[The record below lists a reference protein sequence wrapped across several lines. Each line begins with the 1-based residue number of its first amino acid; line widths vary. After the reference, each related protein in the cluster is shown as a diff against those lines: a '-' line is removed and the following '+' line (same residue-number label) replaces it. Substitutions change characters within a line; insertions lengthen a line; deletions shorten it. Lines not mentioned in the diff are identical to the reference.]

1 MSQDSIFDSREE
13 TWNGKI
19 RTEAENL
26 QVRRERK
33 AGFQGVHP
41 LAVVPLVVLDFGA
54 GMCHPV
60 GIIIEDL
67 VFVPSIAVF
76 ETKEFG
82 VRISVLGS
90 DLIRETEVSQLKM
103 HHESE
108 RHGSDRMTH
117 RYDILSST
125 VRLLGDCVELLSLKL
140 MNVPKLTI

>member
-1 MSQDSIFDSREE
+1 MISESVLLVQGGMTSLQQRLESESSQEMSQDSIFGSREE

-26 QVRRERK
+26 QVRCERK

-60 GIIIEDL
+60 GVIIEDL

-76 ETKEFG
+76 ETK
-82 VRISVLGS
+82 
-90 DLIRETEVSQLKM
+90 
-103 HHESE
+103 
-108 RHGSDRMTH
+108 
-117 RYDILSST
+117 
-125 VRLLGDCVELLSLKL
+125 
-140 MNVPKLTI
+140 